1 MTEEQE
7 TRQKI
12 LDAAFSE
19 FADKGFRGATIK
31 SIAKKAGIKS
41 PSLLYWYFP
50 TKESLF
56 QATIESRSP
65 FLDVI
70 LDPIPFMDKP
80 PETFFRHLA
89 DNYYHLLTQADFQNM
104 IRLFFSE
111 MGKRPQLTNVIQ
123 QGVIEPALDFLRK
136 YLSHQ
141 VELGRLRP
149 HDVRVGAR
157 AFIGMLLPQ
166 FLGMVIFHDLG
177 GDDLPYEIHVEKAI
191 EIFLDGLRE

>member
-12 LDAAFSE
+12 LNAAFSE

-31 SIAKKAGIKS
+31 SIANKAGVKS

-65 FLDVI
+65 FLDAI
-70 LDPIPFMDKP
+70 LDPAPFMDQP
-80 PETFFRHLA
+80 PEIFFRHLA
-89 DNYYHLLTQADFQNM
+89 DNYYHLLAQADFKNM

-111 MGKRPQLTNVIQ
+111 MGKRPRLVEIFQ

-141 VELGRLRP
+141 VEIGRLHP

-166 FLGMVIFHDLG
+166 LLGMVIFQDLG
-177 GDDLPYEIHVEKAI
+177 GDDLTYEIHVEKAI
-191 EIFLDGLRE
+191 DIFLDGLRE